1 VKVPVRLR
9 TLVDLFSRRFFENDL
24 LAPDIDLRPAAVWI
38 VAALLAPSLLWT
50 AKRVVPYGLMSVLG
64 PDIMEMA
71 SWFDKSLL
79 ITLAMVNAGVVTL
92 LTWEALLV
100 DRRDAHVLGS
110 LPVNPSLVV
119 AAKGLALLRLLGF
132 VALLNVP
139 AAFVLA
145 FEVYSH
151 HAVSLV
157 PRVFA
162 VHAIVAM
169 VASLSTAALLTAV
182 LVVVTTLA
190 RGAVLRVVTV
200 VVQALVL
207 GILTGLLVGLQW
219 TTGWLRA
226 AFTGGS
232 PEAVGW
238 IVAWPPLW
246 FVSLYQAMLPVEL
259 GRAMFWAHGSKALI
273 TAACALAAFPITLAL
288 WRWSLR
294 NLVSAS
300 TEEGGRRR
308 RASGARL
315 AALLTPR
322 PVERALV
329 QFYIATLARSPRH
342 RLAVVSA
349 LGLALALGFET
360 VLLLSGRVGP
370 TRWVTEF
377 AVPLLVA
384 LMMSSTSLW
393 LLALPAELPASW
405 ILGISAPFTSTLVRR
420 ALHRVLVLLIVV
432 PSATLAGLLSAWQ
445 GGARSAAAHVGL
457 LVLIALALVERNLA
471 KVTYLPFATEYVPGR
486 ANLSA
491 RWPVYAATLIFV
503 VPFVAEVERWLVT
516 GAWSR
521 WLTAIAL
528 GGVWLATL
536 VIRRHRR
543 VAQLTMEPD
552 TGVAWT
558 PVTLDIGQALHAAP
572 RALQ

>member
-1 VKVPVRLR
+1 
-9 TLVDLFSRRFFENDL
+9 
-24 LAPDIDLRPAAVWI
+24 
-38 VAALLAPSLLWT
+38 
-50 AKRVVPYGLMSVLG
+50 M
-64 PDIMEMA
+64 
-71 SWFDKSLL
+71 
-79 ITLAMVNAGVVTL
+79 
-92 LTWEALLV
+92 
-100 DRRDAHVLGS
+100 
-110 LPVNPSLVV
+110 
-119 AAKGLALLRLLGF
+119 
-132 VALLNVP
+132 
-139 AAFVLA
+139 
-145 FEVYSH
+145 
-151 HAVSLV
+151 
-157 PRVFA
+157 FA
-162 VHAIVAM
+162 
-169 VASLSTAALLTAV
+169 
-182 LVVVTTLA
+182 
-190 RGAVLRVVTV
+190 
-200 VVQALVL
+200 
-207 GILTGLLVGLQW
+207 
-219 TTGWLRA
+219 
-226 AFTGGS
+226 
-232 PEAVGW
+232 
-238 IVAWPPLW
+238 
-246 FVSLYQAMLPVEL
+246 
-259 GRAMFWAHGSKALI
+259 AHGSKALI

-294 NLVSAS
+294 SLVSAS